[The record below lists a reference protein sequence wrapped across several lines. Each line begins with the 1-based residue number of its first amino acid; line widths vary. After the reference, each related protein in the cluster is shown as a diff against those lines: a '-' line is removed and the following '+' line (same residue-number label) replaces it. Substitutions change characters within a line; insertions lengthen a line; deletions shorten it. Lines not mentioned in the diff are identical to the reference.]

1 MKNPELITANGLKEE
16 LSIMFH
22 KDNCNVIEIL
32 DATEDSVTGLELVEN
47 LNKLR
52 LFSRFRL
59 DRETAEY
66 ARLITIDC
74 FGNTHYF
81 KAWK

>member
-1 MKNPELITANGLKEE
+1 MKNPELLTANGIREE

-22 KDNCNVIEIL
+22 KDNCSVIAIQ
-32 DATEDSVTGLELVEN
+32 DATEDSVTGTELVEN
-47 LNKLR
+47 LNNLR

-59 DRETAEY
+59 DRETSEY

-74 FGNTHYF
+74 WGKTHYF

>member
-1 MKNPELITANGLKEE
+1 MVAIQ
-16 LSIMFH
+16 
-22 KDNCNVIEIL
+22 
-32 DATEDSVTGLELVEN
+32 DATEDSVTGTELVEN

-59 DRETAEY
+59 DRETLEY

-74 FGNTHYF
+74 WGKTHYF

>member
-1 MKNPELITANGLKEE
+1 MKNPELMNENGVSES

-22 KDNCNVIEIL
+22 KDNCTVIAIQ
-32 DATEDSVTGLELVEN
+32 DATEESVTGSDLVEK

-52 LFSRFRL
+52 LFSRFSL

>member
-1 MKNPELITANGLKEE
+1 
-16 LSIMFH
+16 MFH
-22 KDNCNVIEIL
+22 KDNCNVVAIQ
-32 DATEDSVTGLELVEN
+32 DATEDSVTGSELVEN

-59 DRETAEY
+59 DRETNEY
-66 ARLITIDC
+66 ARLITTDC
-74 FGNTHYF
+74 WGNTHYF

>member
-1 MKNPELITANGLKEE
+1 MKKPELINENGEPE
-16 LSIMFH
+16 SLSIMFH
-22 KDNCNVIEIL
+22 KDNCTVIAIQ
-32 DATEDSVTGLELVEN
+32 DATEESVTGADLVEK

-52 LFSRFRL
+52 LFSRFSL

-66 ARLITIDC
+66 ARLVTVDC
-74 FGNTHYF
+74 WGKTHFF